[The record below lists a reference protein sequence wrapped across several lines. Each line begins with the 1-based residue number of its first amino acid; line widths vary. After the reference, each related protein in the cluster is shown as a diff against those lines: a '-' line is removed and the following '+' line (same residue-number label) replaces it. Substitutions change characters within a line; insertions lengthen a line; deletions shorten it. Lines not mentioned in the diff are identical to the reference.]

1 MKRIWVL
8 LIFLF
13 VIILIAGCIDN
24 NSKNKPTETISNEEQ
39 GIHTYQT
46 TAATTPIITSTPTLK
61 VTSIP
66 TPIKTSTPTLKV
78 TSMPTPIKT
87 STPTPKVTNT
97 QSNTYNKQSSSND
110 AVSCPP
116 GKCWVNPYTKKD
128 GTNVKGYCR
137 KC

>member
-66 TPIKTSTPTLKV
+66 TPIKTSTPT
-78 TSMPTPIKT
+78 
-87 STPTPKVTNT
+87 PKVTNT